1 MSKGDDSD
9 DRQLVERFKAGDEE
23 AFDALVDRH
32 STRAYQIAYG
42 VLGNREDAEEVAQDA
57 FIRMHRALPRFRGDS
72 EFTTWMYRIVTNL
85 ARNKY
90 RWNRSRKTALHDSI
104 DAPLE
109 GDDGESRRI
118 DLPDTRNTPEEEAV
132 YEELDSALQSELGK
146 LPEAQRQVL
155 VMRNVQDMSYEDIA
169 AALKCKIGTVKSRL
183 ARAREELCR
192 RLGL

>member
-1 MSKGDDSD
+1 MSKVDDSD
-9 DRQLVERFKAGDEE
+9 DRQLVERFKAGDET

-32 STRAYQIAYG
+32 SARAFQIAYG
-42 VLGNREDAEEVAQDA
+42 VLGSREDAEEVAQDA
-57 FIRMHRALPRFRGDS
+57 FIRMHRALPDFRGEA

-90 RWNRSRKTALHDSI
+90 RWNKNRMAEFHDSI
-104 DAPLE
+104 DAPVE
-109 GDDGESRRI
+109 GDDGEGRKI
-118 DLPDTRNTPEEEAV
+118 DLPDTRSTPEEEAV
-132 YEELDSALQSELGK
+132 YAELDNALQSELGR

-169 AALKCKIGTVKSRL
+169 DALKCKIGTVKSRL